1 MRKFNIVV
9 TDELVV
15 SKPFYADT
23 LEKAK
28 NQADVDFN
36 NTIIDTLAQNGYER
50 IAEKEYEIDV
60 EFTKEYALDE
70 VDEAY
75 GNFWNAI
82 VELNEEL
89 NDWTPEG
96 IADVFGKDGQLR
108 EKLMS
113 LQNSLSK
120 MQEKISDYETQKF

>member
-36 NTIIDTLAQNGYER
+36 NMIIDTLAQNGYER

-89 NDWTPEG
+89 NEWTPEG

-108 EKLMS
+108 EQLMS
-113 LQNSLSK
+113 
-120 MQEKISDYETQKF
+120 

>member
-36 NTIIDTLAQNGYER
+36 NTIIDALAQNGYER
-50 IAEKEYEIDV
+50 ITEKEYEIDV

-82 VELNEEL
+82 VALNEEL

-96 IADVFGKDGQLR
+96 IVDVFGKDGQLR
-108 EKLMS
+108 DKLMS